1 MGVELE
7 QKTEKL
13 TFSEFLL
20 YPVLIGAEIKCK
32 TAWMV

>member
-13 TFSEFLL
+13 TFNELTH
-20 YPVLIGAEIKCK
+20 PVLIGSEIKRK